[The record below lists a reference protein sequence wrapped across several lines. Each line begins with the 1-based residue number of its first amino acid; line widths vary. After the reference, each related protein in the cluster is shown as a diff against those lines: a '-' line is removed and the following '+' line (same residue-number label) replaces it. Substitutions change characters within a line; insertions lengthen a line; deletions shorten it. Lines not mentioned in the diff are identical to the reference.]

1 MFEVVAEKKMNLE
14 RARQAR
20 GRWSRDISE
29 IANIFKGVGDVG
41 DFSCIPYTGSPL
53 LTKLCNQVRSLDHFV
68 VQNSG
73 DFFC

>member
-41 DFSCIPYTGSPL
+41 DFSCFPYTGSTL
-53 LTKLCNQVRSLDHFV
+53 LTWFSNNTVF
-68 VQNSG
+68 
-73 DFFC
+73 

>member
-41 DFSCIPYTGSPL
+41 EFSCSPYIP
-53 LTKLCNQVRSLDHFV
+53 
-68 VQNSG
+68 
-73 DFFC
+73 

>member
-1 MFEVVAEKKMNLE
+1 MNLE

-41 DFSCIPYTGSPL
+41 DFSCFPYTGSTL
-53 LTKLCNQVRSLDHFV
+53 LISMVPQVEWFLFV
-68 VQNSG
+68 FWEN
-73 DFFC
+73 

>member
-1 MFEVVAEKKMNLE
+1 MFEVVAGKKRNLE

-41 DFSCIPYTGSPL
+41 DFLCIPDT
-53 LTKLCNQVRSLDHFV
+53 
-68 VQNSG
+68 
-73 DFFC
+73 

>member
-1 MFEVVAEKKMNLE
+1 MFEVVAGKKMNLE

-41 DFSCIPYTGSPL
+41 DFFSLIQAVLCLHGSR
-53 LTKLCNQVRSLDHFV
+53 TTRFSK
-68 VQNSG
+68 
-73 DFFC
+73 

>member
-1 MFEVVAEKKMNLE
+1 MFEVVAERKKMNLE

-41 DFSCIPYTGSPL
+41 EFSCSPYIP
-53 LTKLCNQVRSLDHFV
+53 
-68 VQNSG
+68 
-73 DFFC
+73 